1 MYYIAQA
8 DTIGYKLNLKLI
20 GEPYNVGAHLT
31 TFPASYKW
39 MHDPETYVLEQ
50 DQTKL
55 GYRPLYKSSQGSMKN
70 GVLYSS
76 ERRWFDKR
84 LIHDLWPVL
93 NAVSTDRADCV
104 YDLPV
109 MKVFPAISDWI

>member
-1 MYYIAQA
+1 M
-8 DTIGYKLNLKLI
+8 IGYELNLKLI
-20 GEPYNVGAHLT
+20 GQPYNVGAHLT
-31 TFPASYKW
+31 TFTASYEW
-39 MHDPETYVLEQ
+39 MHDPETYILEQ
-50 DQTKL
+50 DQSKL
-55 GYRPLYKSSQGSMKN
+55 PIGYCPLDKSCQGSMKN